1 MPPLLMTKP
10 NLVIAV
16 GDLHAGGTT
25 AIAIPFTLADGQ
37 TVNTSPYQDWLKT
50 QFDALVET
58 AKQEAVG
65 HWVTVLEG
73 ADRADGVGHHGTTQT
88 VGTRR
93 DQRNMAKAILRD
105 LVSMADR
112 AYALLGTD
120 SHVGSNG
127 EEDQDIADKLDMEAR
142 TRWRLNIGG
151 KLINWAHHATL
162 GGREWT
168 IDNPLLTLAQ
178 TIEIQSLKRKQPVP
192 DLILRHHVHRGRS
205 IRATNGIR
213 VVTCPCWQFPT
224 SWLLAKDTEAWP
236 DIGGVLYWPEQD
248 RVEVIKYQLP
258 DDPIV
263 QVRYEDPPDPALK
276 AIFHRLSAG

>member
-1 MPPLLMTKP
+1 MTKP

-37 TVNTSPYQDWLKT
+37 PVNPSLYQSWLKT

-58 AKQEAVG
+58 AKREAVG

-73 ADRADGVGHHGTTQT
+73 ADRVDGVGHHGTTQT
-88 VGTRR
+88 VGTRKNQR
-93 DQRNMAKAILRD
+93 DMAKEILRP
-105 LVSMADR
+105 LISMADR

-127 EEDQDIADKLDMEAR
+127 EEDADIADKLDIEAR

-151 KLINWAHHATL
+151 KVINWAHHATL
-162 GGREWT
+162 GQRPWT
-168 IDNPLLTLAQ
+168 IDNPLLVMAESVEN
-178 TIEIQSLKRKQPVP
+178 ICLKKKQPIP
-192 DLILRHHVHRGRS
+192 NLILRHHVHRGRN
-205 IRATNGIR
+205 IVATNGIR
-213 VVTCPCWQFPT
+213 VVTCPCWQLPT
-224 SWLLAKDTEAWP
+224 SWLLAKDPMAWP

-248 RVEVIKYQLP
+248 RVEVIKYELP
-258 DDPIV
+258 EDPIV
-263 QVRYEDPPDPALK
+263 QVTYEDPPDSALER
-276 AIFHRLSAG
+276 IFRRFSAG

>member
-1 MPPLLMTKP
+1 MSKP

-25 AIAIPFTLADGQ
+25 AIAIPFLTADKQ
-37 TVNTSPYQDWLKT
+37 LVHPSPYQDWLKSK
-50 QFDALVET
+50 FDALIER

-73 ADRADGVGHHGTTQT
+73 ADRVDGVGHHGTTQT

-93 DQRNMAKAILRD
+93 DQRNMAKEILRP

-142 TRWRLNIGG
+142 ARWRLNIGG
-151 KLINWAHHATL
+151 KVINWAHQGVL
-162 GGREWT
+162 GQREWT
-168 IDNPLLTLAQ
+168 LDNPLLTLAQ
-178 TIEIQSLKRKQPVP
+178 SVEIQSLKRKQPVP

-205 IRATNGIR
+205 IVATNGIR

-224 SWLLAKDTEAWP
+224 SWLLAKYTEAWP
-236 DIGGVLYWPEQD
+236 DIGGMLYWPEQD
-248 RVEVIKYQLP
+248 RVEIIRYELP

-263 QVRYEDPPDPALK
+263 QVTYEDPPDPALER
-276 AIFHRLSAG
+276 IFCRFTAGQV